1 VDSLQRKTI
10 ELSPVLAQTVKTIY
24 YPSCRSQELN
34 DFVEPGPIM
43 DSRLVTFNA
52 KPASG
57 FCALVLAA
65 PMWGGLQTLRHQS
78 EDRMHPGECRA

>member
-1 VDSLQRKTI
+1 MQRKTN
-10 ELSPVLAQTVKTIY
+10 ELSQGLARAVKTIY
-24 YPSCRSQELN
+24 YPTRRSQELN

-52 KPASG
+52 TPASG
-57 FCALVLAA
+57 CCALVLAA